1 MRLPIDKVAK
11 VFRAGATAKK
21 ESDIP
26 VKVCVYLDTTASPF
40 LVDAV
45 RGAFVPQTTSGILRV
60 ERIGDE
66 KIHPKQDNDVV
77 LVLSCGSPRL
87 ESAVQ
92 EIVIGG
98 APVVVIAES
107 SVEAPFIQ
115 GDTPMLGL
123 VAAGDKVL
131 LLETLA
137 RWILDRTEKGTA
149 FAANFPFMRIA
160 AANRAITSCAIAN
173 MATGALVFIPGA
185 DLPVML
191 AAQVGMLVELAGIF
205 GKPIKAERGSEVAG
219 LIGAS
224 FLLRTLSRAV
234 VRETPH
240 VAFLTKALIAGAGT
254 YAMGKGLV
262 ALYENDVDYS
272 RANEFVAAAA
282 TQARRAAETV
292 SKHASTEVPVAVG
305 FETAA

>member
-1 MRLPIDKVAK
+1 MGLPFDKVAK
-11 VFRAGATAKK
+11 VFRAGAAAKK
-21 ESDIP
+21 ESDTP
-26 VKVCVYLDTTASPF
+26 VKVCVYLDSTASPF

-66 KIHPKQDNDVV
+66 KIVPKQDNDIV
-77 LVLSCGSPRL
+77 LVLTCGSSRL
-87 ESAVQ
+87 ETAVQ

-98 APVVVIAES
+98 APVAVLAES
-107 SVEAPFIQ
+107 AVEAPFIQ

-123 VAAGDKVL
+123 IAATDKVF

-137 RWILDRTEKGTA
+137 RWILDRTEKGSA

-185 DLPVML
+185 DMPVML
-191 AAQVGMLVELAGIF
+191 AAQMGMLVELAGIF
-205 GKPIKAERGSEVAG
+205 GKPIKAERGYEAAG
-219 LIGAS
+219 LVGAS
-224 FLLRTLSRAV
+224 FLLRALSRAV

-240 VAFLTKALIAGAGT
+240 VAFITKALIAGAGT
-254 YAMGKGLV
+254 YAMGKTLV

-272 RANEFVAAAA
+272 RANEFVSAAVSKARHAA
-282 TQARRAAETV
+282 TVVSEAAL
-292 SKHASTEVPVAVG
+292 TERPVAVD

>member
-21 ESDIP
+21 ESDTP
-26 VKVCVYLDTTASPF
+26 VRVCVYLDSTASPF

-60 ERIGDE
+60 ERIGEE
-66 KIHPKQDNDVV
+66 KIVPKQDNDVV
-77 LVLSCGSPRL
+77 LVLSCGSERL

-98 APVVVIAES
+98 APVVVLAES

-137 RWILDRTEKGTA
+137 RWILDRTEKGAA

-160 AANRAITSCAIAN
+160 AANRAITSCALAN
-173 MATGALVFIPGA
+173 MATGAFVFIPGA

-205 GKPIKAERGSEVAG
+205 GKPLKAERGYEVAG
-219 LIGAS
+219 LVSAS
-224 FLLRTLSRAV
+224 FLLRALSRSI

-262 ALYENDVDYS
+262 ALYENDVDYT
-272 RANEFVAAAA
+272 RANELLKTAAA
-282 TQARRAAETV
+282 QARHAASVV
-292 SKHASTEVPVAVG
+292 SEAVSTEAPIAVD